1 MTTVKPA
8 QSPQVTLSEPVSVS
22 GGLRSQEMTVNMGP
36 QHPSTHGVLRV
47 ELVLDGEIVVRAIP
61 HIGYLHRCFEKHCEQ
76 MNDYTK
82 VIPYVDRMDY
92 VAAMNNEHGFAIAME
107 RLMNIEVNER
117 VEHIRV
123 IMAELQRIAS
133 HLLAVGTFGLD
144 IGAFTP
150 FLYCF
155 IEREKVLDIFEKASG
170 ARLLY
175 NYIWIGGLMNDVP
188 ADFKTDVAS
197 FVRTFRPKIS
207 ELNELLSLNKIFVER
222 TANVGVLPAKVAMNY
237 GVSGPSLRGSGVK
250 WDLRRD
256 DAYSIYD
263 RFEFDIPVGQGLQ
276 GTVGDCWDRYYV
288 RVLEMEQSLR
298 IIEQALDQMP
308 EEGDVHESLPKK
320 IRPPAGE
327 IYCRTETPR
336 GELGYYIISD
346 KSTSPYRVKARAPSF
361 VNLSVLPAISIG
373 AMVADIVAIIGSIDI
388 VLGEVD
394 R

>member
-1 MTTVKPA
+1 MMGTKTTQA
-8 QSPQVTLSEPVSVS
+8 PQVTLSEPVSAS

-107 RLMNIEVNER
+107 RLMNIQVNER
-117 VEHIRV
+117 VEYIRV

-175 NYIWIGGLMNDVP
+175 NYIWVGGLMNDVP

-197 FVRTFRPKIS
+197 FVRTFKPKIT
-207 ELNELLSLNKIFVER
+207 ELNELLSMNKIFVER
-222 TANVGVLPAKVAMNY
+222 TANVGVLPAKVALNY

-250 WDLRRD
+250 WDLRRED
-256 DAYSIYD
+256 PYSIYN

-276 GTVGDCWDRYYV
+276 GTTGDCWDRYYV

-308 EEGDVHESLPKK
+308 DEGDVHESLPKK

>member
-1 MTTVKPA
+1 MTNVKEKGPE
-8 QSPQVTLSEPVSVS
+8 VTFTEPVES
-22 GGLRSQEMTVNMGP
+22 GNGMKTQEMVINMGP
-36 QHPSTHGVLRV
+36 QHPSTHGVLRM
-47 ELVLDGEIVVRAIP
+47 ELTLDGEIVTRAVP
-61 HIGYLHRCFEKHCEQ
+61 HIGYLHRCFEKHSEA

-92 VAAMNNEHGFAIAME
+92 VAAMNNELGYAIAME
-107 RLMNIEVNER
+107 RLMGIEVNER
-117 VEHIRV
+117 VEYVRV

-155 IEREKVLDIFEKASG
+155 IEREKILDIFEKASG

-188 ADFKTDVAS
+188 ADFKTDTAA
-197 FVRTFRPKIS
+197 FVKSFRPKIK
-207 ELNELLSLNKIFVER
+207 ELNDLLSNNKIFVDR
-222 TANVGVLPAKVAMNY
+222 TANIGVLPAQVAVNY
-237 GVSGPSLRGSGVK
+237 GVSGPSLRGSGFK
-250 WDLRRD
+250 WDLRKD
-256 DAYSIYD
+256 DPYSIYD
-263 RFEFDIPVGQGLQ
+263 RFEFDVIVGNGEM
-276 GTVGDCWDRYYV
+276 GTLGDCWDRYIV
-288 RVLEMEQSLR
+288 RVWEMEESLK

-308 EEGDVHESLPKK
+308 EEGDVQESIPKK

-346 KSTSPYRVKARAPSF
+346 KSTTPYRVKVRAPSF
-361 VNLSVLPAISIG
+361 VNLSVLPAISVG
-373 AMVADIVAIIGSIDI
+373 AMVADMVAIIGSIDI